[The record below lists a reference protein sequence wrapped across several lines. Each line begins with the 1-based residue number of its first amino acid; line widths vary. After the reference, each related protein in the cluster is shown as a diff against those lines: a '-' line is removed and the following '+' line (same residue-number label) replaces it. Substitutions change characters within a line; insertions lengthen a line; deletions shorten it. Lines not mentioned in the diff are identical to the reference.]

1 MNRQLFLFID
11 YVLDVYRKK
20 ELIKL
25 LRKGRKT
32 VEKTK

>member
-25 LRKGRKT
+25 LRKRRKT